1 MKPPKIQTRE
11 QAEAAMDALAIASH
25 RRDKL
30 EAEMNLRLTAV
41 REKYETEMA
50 ELAVSIKTETERLHA
65 WADSHPEAFDSSRSV
80 KLLHGVVGY
89 RLGNWAVKLIRGFK
103 LERAVA
109 LVKSVLGPA
118 YVRTG
123 DELDKELVLADRAHI
138 PPEALTSCGLR
149 LEQAEAFYAT
159 PEKSE
164 APQCASPPPRP
175 AASGSPS
182 APPGSPTRGGTALLP
197 ATARR
202 QRNGGTR

>member
-1 MKPPKIQTRE
+1 MKPPRILTRE
-11 QAEAAMDALAIASH
+11 QAEAAMDALALATH

-41 REKYETEMA
+41 REKYEAEMA
-50 ELAVSIKTETERLHA
+50 QLATSIKTETDRLHA
-65 WADSHPEAFDSSRSV
+65 WADSHPEAFDSARSL

-109 LVKSVLGPA
+109 LVKTVLGPA
-118 YVRTG
+118 YVRTK
-123 DELDKELVLADRAHI
+123 EEIDKELLLADRAHI
-138 PPEALTSCGLR
+138 PPESLTACGLR

-164 APQCASPPPRP
+164 APQ
-175 AASGSPS
+175 
-182 APPGSPTRGGTALLP
+182 
-197 ATARR
+197 
-202 QRNGGTR
+202 